1 MVTSK
6 VAEAFGQKLSPYLE
20 TNQIYSVLQAYKFAE
35 QCHEGQIRQTGEP
48 YITHPLA
55 VATILA
61 EMHLD
66 HEGIMAA
73 LLHDVL
79 EDTHVNKKEL
89 KDLFGNTVADL
100 VDGLTKL
107 DEIETTSRAERQADS
122 FQKMTLAMS
131 KDVRV
136 MLIKLADRL
145 HNMRTLEGLSPEKRR
160 RVARETLEIYAPIAQ
175 RLGINNVR
183 VEFEELGF
191 SSMYP
196 VRHKRMME
204 ALKAAR
210 GPRRE
215 IVEEIKN
222 SIDNRLDKES
232 IGAEVTG
239 REKHLWSIYQKMK
252 TKKKSFRDI
261 MDVFA
266 FRIVVESVDD
276 CYRTLGIM
284 HNLFK
289 PVAGEFKDYIAIP
302 KVNGYQSLHNI
313 LVGMHGVLIEIQI
326 RTKDMDDMANY
337 GIAAHWLY
345 KSQDEGNPRAYRWI
359 QGLLEIQKRAGDS
372 LEFIE
377 HVKTDLFPDE
387 VYVFTTK
394 GEIISLPQGATPVD
408 FAYAVHTALGNTC
421 IACKSNG
428 QLISLSERIESG
440 VRIEIIT
447 AKDAQPNPSWL
458 NFVMTAK
465 ARSGIRH
472 FLKHQQHDDS
482 VILGK
487 NLLDRALGSFG
498 TNYKSIRKS
507 WIKRALKETGCTK
520 FEEVLQQI
528 GLGDRMAYALANLM
542 APPSMRK
549 DIIPET
555 FESPI
560 MIDTREGLIINY
572 ARCCHPIPG
581 DSILG
586 HLSPGKGLV
595 VHIDICKNLDEI
607 RTNKEKCIPLNWS
620 TKFKGDFAV
629 ALKVELASERG
640 IVASLASRISETEA
654 AILKIQ
660 TEERDGFSMIIDLL
674 IEVKSRLHLARVI
687 KRIRILK
694 QVQRVYRTTN

>member
-1 MVTSK
+1 MVTSE

-20 TNQIYSVLQAYKFAE
+20 TNQIYSILQAYKFAE

-145 HNMRTLEGLSPEKRR
+145 HNMRTLQGLSPEKRR

-175 RLGINNVR
+175 RLGINNIR

-528 GLGDRMAYALANLM
+528 GLGNRMAYALANLM

-549 DIIPET
+549 EIIPEK